1 LFDFFVFL
9 LYDHLGKGGVRL
21 VIMGIDP
28 GLATLG
34 YGIVSYDGNRVTPLD
49 YGVITTPAKVP
60 LPRRLVMLYEGI
72 EELVRQNAPDDIALE
87 ELFFSKNVTTGIQVG
102 HARGAAIVAL
112 RQYSESLYEYTPM
125 QIKQA
130 VAGYG
135 KADKQQVQ
143 HMVKTLLN
151 LREIPRP
158 DDAADALA
166 LAICHAH
173 SSRFRA
179 EYKIQ

>member
-1 LFDFFVFL
+1 MIIL
-9 LYDHLGKGGVRL
+9 
-21 VIMGIDP
+21 GIDP

-34 YGIVSYDGNRVTPLD
+34 YGVVSYDGNRITPVD
-49 YGVITTPAKVP
+49 YGILSTPAKVP
-60 LPRRLVMLYEGI
+60 LPRRLVMLYEGVS
-72 EELVRQNAPDDIALE
+72 ELAMRHQPDDIALE
-87 ELFFSKNVTTGIQVG
+87 ELFFSKNVTTGIAVG

-130 VAGYG
+130 VVGYG

-143 HMVKTLLN
+143 QMVKMLLN

-173 SSRFRA
+173 SAKYRA
-179 EYKIQ
+179 QYKIQ